1 MEHLDRNAVQALL
14 RGDPDAIA
22 RYGAHLDTD
31 CEQCELL
38 MMEDDLAPELDGE
51 VDRMLL
57 ELAPPA
63 KAPLDQLGFRRLQR
77 TIGAEKRAK
86 VWPAISAMAAV
97 LVVGAFGVLAMQRDT
112 GPDDEAG
119 IKGTRRIAVEL
130 QLAMQTE
137 DGELRRVESGETL
150 PAGAGVVLLRYH
162 ATEKGTASL
171 VRQIADEAPEILGT
185 FELEPGTH
193 DLASVEGVA
202 GVPLPDTRGKL
213 RLWLVASPARSHAS
227 ESQALKAI
235 EAESDSP
242 FTTAGVE
249 LEIE

>member
-14 RGDPDAIA
+14 RGDPDAFA

-31 CEQCELL
+31 CEQCDLL
-38 MMEDDLAPELDGE
+38 MMEEDVAPELDGE
-51 VDRMLL
+51 VDRALL
-57 ELAPPA
+57 ELSPPA
-63 KAPLDQLGFRRLQR
+63 EAPLDQLGFRRLQR

-86 VWPAISAMAAV
+86 LWPAIPAIAAV
-97 LVVGAFGVLAMQRDT
+97 LVVGAFGVSAMQRAP
-112 GPDDEAG
+112 GPVDEVG

-137 DGELRRVESGETL
+137 DGQLRRVESGEAL

-162 ATEKGTASL
+162 ATENGTATL

-185 FELEPGTH
+185 FELKPGTH
-193 DLASVEGVA
+193 DLASGEGVA

-213 RLWLVASPARSHAS
+213 RLWLIAVPSTSHAP
-227 ESQALKAI
+227 EMQALKAI